1 MAETIVN
8 QAAWDRLPDD
18 LKAILEAACKEI
30 SMVDYLAYSEGANAE
45 SFDKFVQ
52 YGTTINVLDTEAME
66 KIADIANRLA
76 DDRAAADPFYA
87 RVLKSQRD
95 FRSDYRTWELWSDYK
110 LYPEE

>member
-1 MAETIVN
+1 
-8 QAAWDRLPDD
+8 